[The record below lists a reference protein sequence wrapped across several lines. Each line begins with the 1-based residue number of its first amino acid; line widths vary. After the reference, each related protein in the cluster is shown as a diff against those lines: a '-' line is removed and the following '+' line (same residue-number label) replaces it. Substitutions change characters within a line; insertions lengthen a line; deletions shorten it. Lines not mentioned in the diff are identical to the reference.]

1 MNRGR
6 FAGDASV
13 RIAILV
19 CGLAFIAPYALML
32 CSSFRS
38 SSAIRTSPLDL
49 FGGGWS
55 LANYR
60 SVLDSGDTL
69 TLYANSLLVTTAI
82 VVLQLLL
89 GIPAAFALGH
99 LRPPGAKVVKAL
111 IVATLSVPIQATA
124 VTNYLTIAHLG
135 LVDTRRALVLPFL
148 ASAFGVYL
156 LCEYAESV
164 PSSQIDA
171 ARMLDLGI
179 LGRLRNMVLP
189 HMRPAIL
196 AFAAFSFVGWW
207 NEFFWPFI
215 VLSDPG
221 KKTVPFAIQA
231 YISVPGGFPD
241 WGALMAA
248 GTLALLPMLLLLL
261 MVQRSFARTVSV
273 TAG

>member
-1 MNRGR
+1 VTGR
-6 FAGDASV
+6 RVAGDIVV

-19 CGLAFIAPYALML
+19 SGLAFIAPYVLML

-38 SSAIRTSPLDL
+38 SNAIRTSPIDL

-55 LANYR
+55 LDNYR
-60 SVLDSGDTL
+60 SVLHTGNIF
-69 TLYANSLLVTTAI
+69 TLYANSILVTTAI
-82 VVLQLLL
+82 VGAQLLL
-89 GIPAAFALGH
+89 GIPAAFAIGH
-99 LRPPGAKVVKAL
+99 LRPRGSRIVKAL

-171 ARMLDLGI
+171 ARMLDLGTYT
-179 LGRLRNMVLP
+179 RFRDMVLP

-196 AFAAFSFVGWW
+196 AFAAFAFVGWW

-215 VLSDPG
+215 VLSDPD

-248 GTLALLPMLLLLL
+248 GALALLPMLLLLF
-261 MVQRSFARTVSV
+261 MVQRSFARTVPV